1 MIIFEDSD
9 SSLFS
14 IYERR
19 ICQLCVL
26 SEYLSKFFTIG
37 PELEIIIS
45 SIRLT
50 QHISHLLE
58 G

>member
-26 SEYLSKFFTIG
+26 SEYLSKSFTIG